1 MSRPAVADFVDSFF
15 TNTLFQADDKLAA
28 SVLAT
33 ELASDA
39 NIVVRCLLPP
49 LTQFPCSDYLSIKI
63 NGTSLTGS
71 DFVNLITTQFR
82 SAFSASIVEIKDLNI
97 ATTNDSGS
105 TGVVG
110 QWTAYVT
117 KGKEDGKEIK
127 QSATTIV
134 KVEER
139 DGKNVV
145 TGLWE
150 AQTVEE
156 S

>member
-39 NIVVRCLLPP
+39 NIV
-49 LTQFPCSDYLSIKI
+49 I

-156 S
+156 A

>member
-1 MSRPAVADFVDSFF
+1 MSRSTVADYVDTFF
-15 TNTLFQADDKLAA
+15 TRTLFQADDALAA

-33 ELASDA
+33 ELAPDA
-39 NIVVRCLLPP
+39 NIC
-49 LTQFPCSDYLSIKI
+49 I
-63 NGTSLTGS
+63 NGALLTSS
-71 DFVNLITTQFR
+71 EFVTVITTQFR
-82 SAFSASIVEIKDLNI
+82 TAFLASIVEIKDLNI
-97 ATTNDSGS
+97 VTTNDSGS

-117 KGKEDGKEIK
+117 KGKADGKELK

-139 DGKNVV
+139 EGKNVV

-150 AQTVEE
+150 AQTVDE